1 MESKV
6 AVVHRSEIVRKGL
19 TAVLNPI
26 WKSDIAQ
33 CQSMADFMS
42 RGYCQVCRSLV
53 FLESGLFSETAL
65 TETIAASLGKDSY
78 PGDYEKTINDLIEKT
93 LAVKYLPGNISV
105 ILVFDKPSGGESL
118 AGGEFV
124 SLYSDY
130 GVFHRI
136 INDFKQKG
144 ATLSENE
151 NELTVREKEI
161 LRQVAMGYS
170 NKEIADSLFISIHTV
185 ITHRKNITGKLGIKS
200 ISGLTVYAIINH
212 LIDPDQIDPEK
223 LI

>member
-19 TAVLNPI
+19 AAVLNPI

-33 CQSMADFMS
+33 CLSMADFIS

-53 FLESGLFSETAL
+53 FLESGLFSESAL
-65 TETIAASLGKDSY
+65 SDINSASLGRDSFPGEITEMENSGTEILLATKD
-78 PGDYEKTINDLIEKT
+78 
-93 LAVKYLPGNISV
+93 LPGNINI
-105 ILVFDKPSGGESL
+105 ILVFDRLPAADLPENL
-118 AGGEFV
+118 EYV
-124 SLYSDY
+124 TLRTEYD
-130 GVFHRI
+130 VFLRI
-136 INDFKQKG
+136 VTDFKQRG
-144 ATLSENE
+144 VARSEYE